1 MDFDLGNIEVS
12 GASGLDSLF
21 EREKH
26 ILTPHK
32 TGRSKVASIKDL
44 HNFVRLSSDTLIHRS
59 ERDLWALKKEGDG
72 NFYIERLFDDQG
84 EPLKG

>member
-12 GASGLDSLF
+12 GASGLDSMF

-26 ILTPHK
+26 ILSPQK
-32 TGRSKVASIKDL
+32 IGRTKVAAIKDL
-44 HNFVRLSSDTLIHRS
+44 HHFVRLSSDTLIHRS

-72 NFYIERLFDDQG
+72 NFYIERLFDDYG
-84 EPLKG
+84 EPIKG